1 MKTIYGFFLGAV
13 TVFAFLS
20 VLMGEVVWVLIN
32 GLVAVMMV
40 WAITQDAP
48 NGGK

>member
-1 MKTIYGFFLGAV
+1 MKTFYGFFLGV
-13 TVFAFLS
+13 FTVYALFGIL
-20 VLMGEVVWVLIN
+20 LGEVVFVLIN
-32 GLVAVMMV
+32 GLAAVMMV